1 MDFRKFFHYV
11 SYLQYPLMLLA
22 LYFAFKP
29 YFFGFDQLKEKP
41 ELVFENLNSLLIFMG
56 LAVSFS
62 SLQDTTKTQNK
73 FSEKIWR
80 SPKKGKIMIGVISAM
95 IIYFLFLGLTGYYFK
110 ENGPLKDLSMGIIVF
125 ALGMFGFLKTAIE
138 MFENHRLDKN
148 EQ

>member
-95 IIYFLFLGLTGYYFK
+95 IIYFLFFRFNWILL
-110 ENGPLKDLSMGIIVF
+110 
-125 ALGMFGFLKTAIE
+125 
-138 MFENHRLDKN
+138 
-148 EQ
+148 